1 MADFLDETID
11 GIRVRCHG
19 KATLDG
25 VAHAR
30 CWKPGDILLSHAN
43 DDEYFFWVEAQYRER
58 LANAVKPPQ

>member
-1 MADFLDETID
+1 MDYLDQTVD

-30 CWKPGDILLSHAN
+30 CWQPGDILISHYL
-43 DDEYFFWVEAQYRER
+43 DEEFFFWVEMKHRAS
-58 LANAVKPPQ
+58 LAALIKPPE